1 MEKRAITGKIPV
13 KEVPSLMRAV
23 GFYPSE
29 EEVSSIVSEV
39 KVLALHGNGAAGRGD
54 RLGQLHQALYQPPP
68 RPTPEYCADTV
79 RIRDHRERYV
89 TPRTSPSLLLSCF
102 MHYNRSFTNVA
113 LLILKLSLKL
123 SLNLSVP
130 LPQPREGGG
139 CSLGGAKEGAAFG
152 GRGHR
157 RLGLGGLSGG
167 PGGCRGHSRGQG
179 RVWRLSIC
187 RRCTRLRKTN

>member
-1 MEKRAITGKIPV
+1 MDSFMKLYINLRPV
-13 KEVPSLMRAV
+13 LPLNTAQILSAFETIAK
-23 GFYPSE
+23 
-29 EEVSSIVSEV
+29 
-39 KVLALHGNGAAGRGD
+39 
-54 RLGQLHQALYQPPP
+54 
-68 RPTPEYCADTV
+68 
-79 RIRDHRERYV
+79 RYV

-113 LLILKLSLKL
+113 LLILKL

-179 RVWRLSIC
+179 RVRRLSIC
-187 RRCTRLRKTN
+187 RQCTRLRKRLSNMTWTSRQITELENLGNITFLRACM